1 MWFVSC
7 IGIEF
12 FLYLSKIRDV
22 MRKNTKFLFVALT
35 GLMMSSCAGETEAT
49 DTAGA
54 DVEKKEVCLYSYVAE
69 NSEMEF
75 TAYKFLGKT
84 GVGGTFTEIN
94 VEGGEK
100 NEDAKALIEGLSFTI
115 PIASLN
121 TKDEGRDVK
130 INTFFFKEINTD
142 VISGEVKSLD
152 DSGKAVLAIT
162 MNSITKDVEGAYT
175 LNDNAFSFDAEI
187 DVLNWD
193 GQAGIDALNE
203 ECKELHTDF
212 ANGDTESKLWPD
224 VTISF
229 STELKKECE

>member
-1 MWFVSC
+1 
-7 IGIEF
+7 
-12 FLYLSKIRDV
+12 
-22 MRKNTKFLFVALT
+22 MRKNTKFLFVALA
-35 GLMMSSCAGETEAT
+35 GLMMSSCAGETET
-49 DTAGA
+49 TETAVA
-54 DVEKKEVCLYSYVAE
+54 DVEKTETCYYSYDAA
-69 NSEMEF
+69 NSEMSF
-75 TAYKFLGKT
+75 TAYKFLGKV

-100 NEDAKALIEGLSFTI
+100 NEDAKALIEGLSFNI
-115 PIASLN
+115 PISSIS
-121 TKDEGRDVK
+121 TKDVSRDGK
-130 INTFFFKEINTD
+130 INEFFFGGINTE

-193 GQAGIDALNE
+193 GQTGIDALNE

>member
-1 MWFVSC
+1 
-7 IGIEF
+7 
-12 FLYLSKIRDV
+12 
-22 MRKNTKFLFVALT
+22 MRKNTKFLFVALA
-35 GLMMSSCAGETEAT
+35 GLMMSSCAGETET
-49 DTAGA
+49 TETAVA
-54 DVEKKEVCLYSYVAE
+54 EVEKTETCYYSYDAA
-69 NSEMEF
+69 NSEMSF
-75 TAYKFLGKT
+75 TAYKFLGKV

-100 NEDAKALIEGLSFTI
+100 NEDAKALIEGLSFNI
-115 PIASLN
+115 PISSIS
-121 TKDEGRDVK
+121 TKDVSRDGK
-130 INTFFFKEINTD
+130 INEFFFGGINTE